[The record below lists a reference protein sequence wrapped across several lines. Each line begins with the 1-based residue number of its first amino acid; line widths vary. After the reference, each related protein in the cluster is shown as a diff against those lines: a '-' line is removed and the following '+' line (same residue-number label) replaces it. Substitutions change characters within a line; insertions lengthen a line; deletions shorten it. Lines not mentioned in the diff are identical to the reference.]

1 MNSQLLSIIA
11 TIEKTIYTQAF
22 DGEAIVSVQD
32 LADQAGLSRFQLL
45 RLFKHGT
52 GKSLDQFIT
61 RIKLETAA
69 SFVCLTR
76 QSFIDIAINLGYSGQ
91 QSFTRAFSK
100 HWHISPL
107 KMRAAT
113 LKRNQHL
120 YLNKEAFTI
129 PAWRVNREQPLRL
142 WIRRYVGS
150 YVQVPQH
157 WSAFTLETKEI
168 LARVKGPYYGV
179 IYDDPD
185 ITPVD
190 QIRYGCAI
198 EAPDMNTPTPSGWIE
213 FISPPSRFIVFS
225 LHGSYLEGLEKL
237 RPRVLTWF
245 QNHQETFGTSG
256 FFEIYP
262 KLPEGDEHQ
271 KRDMSL
277 HISLAY

>member
-1 MNSQLLSIIA
+1 MSPQLLSIIA

-22 DGEAIVSVQD
+22 DGEAIISVQE

-45 RLFKHGT
+45 RLFKRKT

-76 QSFIDIAINLGYSGQ
+76 QSFIDIAFNLGYSGQ

-100 HWHISPL
+100 HWGISPL
-107 KMRAAT
+107 KMRTAT

-120 YLNKEAFTI
+120 YLNKDAFAI
-129 PAWRVNREQPLRL
+129 PACRMKRERPIRL
-142 WIRRYVGS
+142 WLRRYVGS

-157 WSAFTLETKEI
+157 WSVFAGEVKEI
-168 LARVKGPYYGV
+168 LALVKGPYYGV

-198 EAPDMNTPTPSGWIE
+198 EAPDMHSPTPPGWIE

-225 LHGSYLEGLEKL
+225 LHCSYLEGLEKL

-245 QNHQETFGTSG
+245 QHHQETFGTSG
-256 FFEIYP
+256 VYEIYP

-271 KRDMSL
+271 KRDMAL